1 MLNSKLKTKNS
12 KLIWLIGNK
21 GMLGREVESLL
32 QNKELT
38 YVASD
43 QSTNN
48 SKLITQNLRPSIKQ
62 RTNRTWPSKSTP
74 PAPAILRRLPKIKAQ
89 N

>member
-1 MLNSKLKTKNS
+1 MNSKLKTKNS

-32 QNKELT
+32 QEKALG
-38 YVASD
+38 YIASD

-48 SKLITQNLRPSIKQ
+48 SKLITNNFYIVQ
-62 RTNRTWPSKSTP
+62 
-74 PAPAILRRLPKIKAQ
+74 
-89 N
+89 